1 MNYKNWFLI
10 LIILIIVLIAIVC
23 NNIEMS
29 IIILE
34 ILIVFELDILVWV
47 RYKDFDIFDFYK
59 IILFLF
65 R

>member
-34 ILIVFELDILVWV
+34 ILNVFELDILVWV